1 MSLIDFYNELGEY
14 VYCYTKDGTYQ
25 NAYYKG
31 KGVGDRCT
39 HHVKDKD
46 KDYDINDC
54 YIVARN
60 LEKFRKKSPS
70 FLLESFL
77 IWDHDPQDNKVSGHY
92 KECFIMKN
100 LSFLLDEYDA
110 SQRDLWKETDELRNA
125 YPEAFNGKLGR
136 TETKKSIS
144 RIETGWK
151 DSLQF
156 SIILKTS
163 SDKYGCLIGWKGA
176 EEKFIPKQEHFKKE
190 YPELNAELTSTTI
203 EWDVDTAD
211 EAIEFWNSFTQVV

>member
-1 MSLIDFYNELGEY
+1 
-14 VYCYTKDGTYQ
+14 
-25 NAYYKG
+25 
-31 KGVGDRCT
+31 
-39 HHVKDKD
+39 
-46 KDYDINDC
+46 
-54 YIVARN
+54 
-60 LEKFRKKSPS
+60 
-70 FLLESFL
+70 
-77 IWDHDPQDNKVSGHY
+77 
-92 KECFIMKN
+92 MKN

-144 RIETGWK
+144 RIETGLK

-163 SDKYGCLIGWKGA
+163 SDKYGCQIYWNGA
-176 EEKFIPKQEHFKKE
+176 KEKFIPKQEHFKKE
-190 YPELNAELTSTTI
+190 YPELNAELTSNTI

>member
-1 MSLIDFYNELGEY
+1 MITG
-14 VYCYTKDGTYQ
+14 
-25 NAYYKG
+25 
-31 KGVGDRCT
+31 
-39 HHVKDKD
+39 HVK
-46 KDYDINDC
+46 YDIENL
-54 YIVARN
+54 YIIARN
-60 LEKFRKKSPS
+60 LERFENKQDYQS

-77 IWDHDPQDNKVSGHY
+77 ISNDSPRDNSVSGHY

-144 RIETGWK
+144 RIETGLK

-163 SDKYGCLIGWKGA
+163 SDKYGCQIYWNGA
-176 EEKFIPKQEHFKKE
+176 KEKFIPKQEHFKKE
-190 YPELNAELTSTTI
+190 YPEPVLR
-203 EWDVDTAD
+203 
-211 EAIEFWNSFTQVV
+211 